1 MEATRSCRPG
11 PKDSEPTSFPK
22 IYAPFLT
29 EGRPL
34 EDEIYSW
41 RPDEI
46 KKLAV
51 LAGEDHV
58 VVGEYT
64 DDVAA
69 VRREY
74 FACLITM
81 QANPRIYRFKV
92 SITQPEIVG
101 VRPEDYGRGV
111 HRGSDLSNQ
120 IVCWGIGRILDD
132 ETEASDETYSLG
144 VWDIED
150 EMLARRY

>member
-1 MEATRSCRPG
+1 M
-11 PKDSEPTSFPK
+11 
-22 IYAPFLT
+22 
-29 EGRPL
+29 
-34 EDEIYSW
+34 
-41 RPDEI
+41 
-46 KKLAV
+46 
-51 LAGEDHV
+51 AGEDHV

-74 FACLITM
+74 FACLITL

-101 VRPEDYGRGV
+101 VRPEDSGRGV
-111 HRGSDLSNQ
+111 YRGSDLSNQ
-120 IVCWGIGRILDD
+120 IVCWGIGRILDG